1 LKKARI
7 RRCQGMSD
15 QLGGRQPLQVR
26 RDIFST
32 FDPDSST
39 TN

>member
-7 RRCQGMSD
+7 RRD
-15 QLGGRQPLQVR
+15 QPGGRQPLQVR

-32 FDPDSST
+32 FDPDSPT
-39 TN
+39 TNE

>member
-7 RRCQGMSD
+7 RRQGMSD